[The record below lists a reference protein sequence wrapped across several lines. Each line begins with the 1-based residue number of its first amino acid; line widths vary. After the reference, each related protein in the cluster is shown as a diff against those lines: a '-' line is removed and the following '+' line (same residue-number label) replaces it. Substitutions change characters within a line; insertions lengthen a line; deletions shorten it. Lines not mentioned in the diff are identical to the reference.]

1 MANFFRWI
9 PHTLL
14 LFTGLLFV
22 VSANRGL
29 DLSDESYY
37 LLNYLNWREL
47 SATSTFF
54 GAYIELPFRM
64 LGRNLAAI
72 RIFGLAV
79 LCACTAIF
87 FHGLVKLSQQITG
100 DIVKDYSANLI
111 AVISACFLYYSF
123 YFTLRAPSYNLI
135 SLSCILSATGILFHI
150 LSSGSSS
157 IRKTLATILYGL
169 VISILVFTKATT
181 GAALILLHFVFLLI
195 YGNRGFL
202 YLVKDFL
209 PMAVLGAAINIAL
222 LSVVA
227 PHWFDMMINGVS
239 LGNTLDQR
247 NQLVPASLFVLGQDL
262 LKDFLNNWFYYFGF
276 LIINGIVFA
285 SPFSKHKYFGGWW
298 LLIAIAAA
306 VLMFVTQ
313 RPVATWVSVLSIL
326 YFGMWCAD
334 CLSRDSYSITRN
346 DYFILSLWVF
356 LILMTLAF
364 SIGTNLPLIRHSVM
378 SVVLPLAGMLL
389 MLNRLRIGEIMSE
402 FQHRLALVSICLLA
416 LAFQVMPWVDKKYTY
431 RLRAP
436 LYSQKEPIDIPGAVG
451 AVLIDKQT
459 ATQLKVFVDMLKSA
473 GFRRGM
479 QIMDLTGDNPGLV
492 YLAGG
497 KPLGVA
503 WILGGYKGSDIVFSR
518 ITQLVGSERVK
529 CSWLLTSDDSHRR
542 IAKWQETIKAE
553 VGVFDHQPMGG
564 FAYLPGYGWKNAN
577 PVPSKIVLWR
587 PRSLSCNA

>member
-22 VSANRGL
+22 ISSNRGL

-54 GAYIELPFRM
+54 GAYLELPFRV

-72 RIFGLAV
+72 RIFGLVV

-100 DIVKDYSANLI
+100 DIVKDYSVNLI
-111 AVISACFLYYSF
+111 AVIAACFLYYSF

-135 SLSCILSATGILFHI
+135 SLSCILSATGILFYF
-150 LSSGSSS
+150 LCSGDSST
-157 IRKTLATILYGL
+157 RRTLAPMLYGL

-195 YGNRGFL
+195 YGNRGFV
-202 YLVKDFL
+202 YLVRDFL
-209 PMAVLGAAINIAL
+209 PLAALGAGINITL
-222 LSVVA
+222 LSVIA

-239 LGNTLDQR
+239 LGNTLDHR
-247 NQLVPASLFVLGQDL
+247 NQLVPASLFIWGQHL
-262 LKDFLNNWFYYFGF
+262 LKDFLNNWFYYVGF
-276 LIINGIVFA
+276 LIINGIVFT
-285 SPFSKHKYFGGWW
+285 SPFSKYKYFGGWW

-313 RPVATWVSVLSIL
+313 RPVATWVSVLSLL

-334 CLSRDSYSITRN
+334 YLSRDSNSITRN
-346 DYFILSLWVF
+346 DYFMFSLWVF

-364 SIGTNLPLIRHSVM
+364 SIGTNVPLVRHSAM

-389 MLNRLRIGEIMSE
+389 MLNRLRIVEIMSE
-402 FQHRLALVSICLLA
+402 FQHRLALVSLCMLA

-431 RLRAP
+431 RLHTP
-436 LYSQKEPIDIPGAVG
+436 LNSQNEPIDIPGAVG
-451 AVLIDKQT
+451 TVLVDKQT
-459 ATQLKVFVDMLKSA
+459 ATQLKVFVDMLKSS

-503 WILGGYKGSDIVFSR
+503 WILGGYKGSDIVFR
-518 ITQLVGSERVK
+518 KITQLAGSERVK
-529 CSWLLTSDDSHRR
+529 CSWLLTSDDSQRR
-542 IAKWQETIKAE
+542 ITKWQETIKAE
-553 VGVFDHQPMGG
+553 VGVFDHQPMGE
-564 FAYLPGYGWKNAN
+564 FAYLPGYGWNNAN
-577 PVPSKIVLWR
+577 PVTSRIVLWR